1 MKNIVFQNIVHIDNN
16 IENHVFFYDALQQV
30 TNTSNYWTFVDAKDA
45 LNTLVSKKITPDII
59 FLDLEFP
66 KMSGQEFLARLKKHE
81 HLCNI
86 PVIVF
91 SSSTSRSIIQVTRIL
106 GAKAFVTKPTSLRQL
121 IKILWSILSLE
132 FLMTPQAMLSSFAN
146 FNQHDLGDTI
156 SEDLFWSDVTEH
168 GFHMN

>member
-66 KMSGQEFLARLKKHE
+66 KMSGQEL
-81 HLCNI
+81 
-86 PVIVF
+86 
-91 SSSTSRSIIQVTRIL
+91 
-106 GAKAFVTKPTSLRQL
+106 
-121 IKILWSILSLE
+121 
-132 FLMTPQAMLSSFAN
+132 
-146 FNQHDLGDTI
+146 
-156 SEDLFWSDVTEH
+156 
-168 GFHMN
+168 